1 MFQPGMFADSLL
13 DTSWAHRSRRSLTT
27 LTSFGL
33 QSVVVGLLL
42 LIPILTTVALPP
54 TRSVSTPISLGRHDP
69 GPATPMRGNPH
80 TAMPIVPVTRQLMM
94 PSSMPNKIAQG
105 IDSAPSDPIG
115 SGNGPIGS
123 IGTGVGDPN
132 GLPFSLGPT
141 QPVMPVAPTP
151 TPTVHQFR
159 TSTMLQGSL
168 IHRVEPIYPPLAR
181 TAHIQGPVLLAAVI
195 GKDGSM
201 TELRAISG
209 PPMLVR
215 AAIDAVSQW
224 RYKPYILNGEAI
236 EVDTQIT
243 VNFVL
248 GGN

>member
-1 MFQPGMFADSLL
+1 MFQQGMFADSLL

-54 TRSVSTPISLGRHDP
+54 TRSVSTPITMGRHDP
-69 GPATPMRGNPH
+69 GPATPVHGNPH
-80 TAMPIVPVTRQLMM
+80 SAMSIVPVTRQLMM
-94 PSSMPNKIAQG
+94 PSRMPNKIPQG

-115 SGNGPIGS
+115 SGNGPIGP

-132 GLPFSLGPT
+132 GFPIPLGGS
-141 QPVMPVAPTP
+141 QPVMPVAPPP
-151 TPTVHQFR
+151 TPVAHPFR
-159 TSTMLQGSL
+159 TSIMLQGSL
-168 IHRVEPIYPPLAR
+168 IRRVEPVYPPLAR
-181 TAHIQGPVLLAAVI
+181 TARIQGPVLLAAVI
-195 GKDGSM
+195 GKDGTM
-201 TELRAISG
+201 TELHAISG

-236 EVDTQIT
+236 DVDTQIT